1 MKVVTDQSSLQLQR
15 QRREGGGCEA
25 AWSPSVASPIDMAE
39 WAARLCTL
47 LDAAVEDDRSGGST

>member
-1 MKVVTDQSSLQLQR
+1 
-15 QRREGGGCEA
+15 
-25 AWSPSVASPIDMAE
+25 MAE